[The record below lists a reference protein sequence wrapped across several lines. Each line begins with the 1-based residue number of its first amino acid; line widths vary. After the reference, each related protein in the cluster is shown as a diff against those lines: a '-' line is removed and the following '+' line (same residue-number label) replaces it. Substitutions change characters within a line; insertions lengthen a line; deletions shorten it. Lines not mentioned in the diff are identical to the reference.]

1 MGGDY
6 GYSQQQMPPQ
16 QHMPPQ
22 HQQHIPSQHIP
33 PQKQQMP
40 PQQMPQQQPPFASTG
55 YGSPNQPTQQMHDS
69 ATTKRAFELLNESNL
84 KITQDLATKDAI
96 IEGKSIEIEKLS
108 KNVKS
113 LSEQLASIKASTSE
127 KASTLEREIQMM
139 KNDLEEGKISKAKD
153 LESQRSTMQGQI
165 DQINKLIEERD
176 TKASVLTSTLAQ
188 IKNDQENESVN
199 LGVFITKAVNA
210 FSLATTASQD
220 RGNEN
225 MLVVESRQ
233 DVGFASLT
241 IKTAINADITFL
253 TK

>member
-1 MGGDY
+1 
-6 GYSQQQMPPQ
+6 
-16 QHMPPQ
+16 
-22 HQQHIPSQHIP
+22 
-33 PQKQQMP
+33 
-40 PQQMPQQQPPFASTG
+40 
-55 YGSPNQPTQQMHDS
+55 
-69 ATTKRAFELLNESNL
+69 
-84 KITQDLATKDAI
+84 
-96 IEGKSIEIEKLS
+96 
-108 KNVKS
+108 
-113 LSEQLASIKASTSE
+113 
-127 KASTLEREIQMM
+127 
-139 KNDLEEGKISKAKD
+139 
-153 LESQRSTMQGQI
+153 MQGQI

-199 LGVFITKAVNA
+199 LGVFITKAVSA